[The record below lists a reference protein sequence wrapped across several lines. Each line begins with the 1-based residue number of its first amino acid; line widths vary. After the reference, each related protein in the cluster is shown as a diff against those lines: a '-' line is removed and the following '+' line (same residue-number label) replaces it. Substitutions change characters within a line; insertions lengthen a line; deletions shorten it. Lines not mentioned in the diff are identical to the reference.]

1 MPLTPGSS
9 QKAVSSNIK
18 KLKGEGYPHKQAIAI
33 AMDKAKKNESK
44 IGTPVGKISMRKR
57 LEEDRVIQG
66 APKGPFGLD
75 FNNAWKLKAK
85 DRNWLSGGMV
95 KKKKQK
101 DGHLQDMNLYDLAK
115 LCQEPL
121 GGHLDPHDMDKEVYD
136 DQAIEYMYSE
146 EVYGQGSLASPS
158 TDGMPSVDEKK
169 EKLAKRRK
177 RIHGKLH
184 PHKKP
189 TGGT

>member
-18 KLKGEGYPHKQAIAI
+18 KLKGEGYPQKQAIAI

-44 IGTPVGKISMRKR
+44 IGKPVGKIAKRKR

-66 APKGPFGLD
+66 APPGAFGLT
-75 FNNAWKLKAK
+75 FKNAWQIKAK
-85 DRNWLSGGMV
+85 DKNWLSGGMV
-95 KKKKQK
+95 KKKKEK
-101 DGHLQDMNLYDLAK
+101 KGHLQDMNLYDLAK
-115 LCQEPL
+115 MCVEPI
-121 GGHLDPHDMDKEVYD
+121 GGHLDPREMDKEAYD
-136 DQAIEYMYSE
+136 EESIKQMYSE
-146 EVYGQGSLASPS
+146 EVYGMGSLTYDSP
-158 TDGMPSVDEKK
+158 MPSVDEKK

-184 PHKKP
+184 PHKKKG
-189 TGGT
+189 GGT